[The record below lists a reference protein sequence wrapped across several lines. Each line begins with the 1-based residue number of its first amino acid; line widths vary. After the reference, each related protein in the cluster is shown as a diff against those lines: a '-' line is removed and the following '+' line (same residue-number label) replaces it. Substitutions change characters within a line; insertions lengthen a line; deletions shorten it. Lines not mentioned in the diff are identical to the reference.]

1 MLGDFNTLPETNIVS
16 ENQWLEDEFPFMPQT
31 LPFLESPS
39 NEHRT
44 AAESASAETGA
55 GGGGGTG
62 NGGASSLLLPLEP
75 AGWRN
80 GTRRVEV

>member
-1 MLGDFNTLPETNIVS
+1 
-16 ENQWLEDEFPFMPQT
+16 MPQ
-31 LPFLESPS
+31 PFHFSIESPS

-80 GTRRVEV
+80 GARCVEVKGGHIFRNDTRWATLEGKNI